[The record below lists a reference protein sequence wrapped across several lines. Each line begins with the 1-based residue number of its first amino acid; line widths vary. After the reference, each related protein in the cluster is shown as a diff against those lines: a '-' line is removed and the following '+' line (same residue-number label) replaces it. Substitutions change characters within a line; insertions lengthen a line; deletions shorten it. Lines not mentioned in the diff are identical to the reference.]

1 MFWLNTKRIIRTGLL
16 SFWRNSFV
24 SFSSILVVTITLFVI
39 GAVIFTSV
47 VLNSVIAEL
56 KSKVDVNVYFTLT
69 APEPDVLKLKSSLEK
84 MPEVAK
90 VQYITANQAL
100 AEFKDKHK
108 DDSLTLQALDELG
121 TNPLGARLNII
132 AKDPSQYGGIVK
144 NLQDES
150 ALSAGASGETSIID
164 KVNYQQNKEV
174 IDRLT
179 EIVASAKQLGYSLAL
194 VLILISLLI
203 TFNTIR
209 LVIYMSREEIAIMRL
224 VGASGMYVRGPF
236 VIGGMLYGVLS
247 AVITILLFWPL
258 TVWLA
263 NHTTNF
269 FGGVNLFDYYK
280 ANFLQIFSIM
290 LLVGMALGAISSFL
304 AVRKYLKV

>member
-1 MFWLNTKRIIRTGLL
+1 MFWLNTKRIVRTGFL

-39 GAVIFTSV
+39 GSVIFTSV

-69 APEPDVLKLKSSLEK
+69 APESDVLKLKSSLEK

-90 VQYITANQAL
+90 VEYVTANQAL

-108 DDSLTLQALDELG
+108 DDSLTLQALDELD

-236 VIGGMLYGVLS
+236 VIGGMLYGALS
-247 AVITILLFWPL
+247 AVITILLFWPI

-290 LLVGMALGAISSFL
+290 LLVGVALGAISSFL